1 MGSRV
6 LFVIGLVFG
15 LCLGRAT
22 ASEADWGADGVGDD
36 YFPTLGNGGY
46 DVQHYTIS
54 LTWNDQTDQISG
66 TVTLRARA
74 LQNLSRFNL
83 DFAGYTIQSLTV
95 DEEPTDYTWVERELT
110 VEPETPLESGDDFI
124 VAVTYN
130 GRPGKDLSEV
140 YDVFARGWT
149 RFTGGVY
156 VVSEPNG
163 ASLWFPC
170 SDHPLDKAT
179 YTFRIT
185 APDRYVVAA
194 NGLLIETNNLPGP
207 LTTTVW
213 EASDPMATYLAT
225 VNIGDF
231 VIQQSVGPNALL
243 IRNYFPVDL
252 ADSLTATFAPTAD
265 MIAFFETIFGPYPFE
280 AYGAV
285 VVDSPLRFALETQT
299 LSLFGREV
307 AVGRAD
313 TENVIAHELSHQ
325 WFGNSVSLAEWKD
338 IWLNEG
344 FATYASALW
353 FEHRRGPA
361 ALTEIMDE
369 YYVILK
375 NVTNNSFT
383 APGNP
388 PVNNLFNGGVYL
400 RGAWTLHALRLEV
413 GDAAFF
419 NILREYYNRFQGGN
433 ATTADFIEVAESVS
447 GQDLSDLFTAWLFAG
462 RLPEQPA

>member
-1 MGSRV
+1 MGSRLLFIIAV
-6 LFVIGLVFG
+6 LAG
-15 LCLGRAT
+15 LCLGRAV
-22 ASEADWGADGVGDD
+22 ASESNSEVDGLGDD

-46 DVQHYTIS
+46 DVQHYTID

-66 TVTLRARA
+66 TVTLNAQA
-74 LQNLSRFNL
+74 LHNLTRFNL
-83 DFAGYTIQSLTV
+83 DFFGYTIQSLTV
-95 DEEPTDYTWVERELT
+95 DGQPASYTWIKRELT
-110 VEPETPLESGDDFI
+110 VKPEAPLKAGEEFTI
-124 VAVTYN
+124 AVTYN
-130 GRPGKDLSEV
+130 GQPGKDLSEV

-149 RFTGGVY
+149 RYTGGVY

-194 NGLLIETNNLPGP
+194 NGLLVETNNLPGP
-207 LTTTVW
+207 LTTTIW

-231 VIQQSVGPNALL
+231 VIQQSVGPNDLP
-243 IRNYFPVDL
+243 IRNYFPPDL
-252 ADSLTATFAPTAD
+252 AEKLTITFAPTAE

-307 AVGRAD
+307 AVGRYD
-313 TENVIAHELSHQ
+313 TEDVIAHELAHQ

-353 FEHRRGPA
+353 FEHRRGQK
-361 ALTEIMDE
+361 ALVEIMDE

-375 NVTNNSFT
+375 NVTNSDFT
-383 APGNP
+383 APGSP
-388 PVNNLFNGGVYL
+388 PVDNLFNGGVYL

-413 GDAAFF
+413 GDSVFF
-419 NILREYYNRFQGGN
+419 NILREYYNRFQDGN
-433 ATTADFIEVAESVS
+433 ATTADFIAVAESVS
-447 GQDLSDLFTAWLFAG
+447 GQDLSDLFDAWLFAAA
-462 RLPEQPA
+462 LPQKPN